1 LTKIASLAFGLVKE
15 SEFVHAGTRY
25 AGSIFLVR
33 VWNKL
38 SAAILIVE
46 LVVPRR
52 VKLALEIET
61 MLVSIEL

>member
-1 LTKIASLAFGLVKE
+1 MASLAFGLVKE
-15 SEFVHAGTRY
+15 REFVQAGTKY
-25 AGSIFLVR
+25 PGSIFLVR

-52 VKLALEIET
+52 FKLAPEIET